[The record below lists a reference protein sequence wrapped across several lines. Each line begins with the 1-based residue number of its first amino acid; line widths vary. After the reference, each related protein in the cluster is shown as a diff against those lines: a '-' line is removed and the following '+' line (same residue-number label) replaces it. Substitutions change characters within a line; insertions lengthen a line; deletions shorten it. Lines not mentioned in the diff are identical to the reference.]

1 MLKTKFLNK
10 AFYSVLAGLFL
21 TLALASCGVQK
32 RHYQKGFYVSN
43 WQKNPRVLHKSF
55 IETKTTVVPDSC
67 ATIEFT
73 DGTNIQCKIVSIGAK
88 EVFYRYCADDGKE
101 HKCLKQR
108 LKKIQYPDGKVE
120 HFAPFTG
127 VEIPQPITTHEPN
140 PNTQDTTIEEL
151 SPKQQVIENSIKTQT
166 STCDVLILRD
176 GTEEQV
182 ILKEIDDENIR
193 YKLCSMPDGPDFVKK
208 KSLVFM
214 LKYKN
219 GQKEIFKEQ
228 TLNTAAT
235 PNIKA
240 PKPKTGLAIASL
252 VLSILGIWPLTIIGS
267 IFGLIFGLI
276 YLQKNKMDPKLYPDR
291 TVAKIGVIISA
302 VILAILLLLI
312 LLILSLI

>member
-1 MLKTKFLNK
+1 MKKEPFLHKVFSTLGTCIVIML
-10 AFYSVLAGLFL
+10 VLS
-21 TLALASCGVQK
+21 SCSVQK

-43 WQKNPRVLHKSF
+43 WSKTSSLPNKSF
-55 IETKTTVVPDSC
+55 ATIKTASVPDSC

-127 VEIPQPITTHEPN
+127 VEIPQPIATAETN
-140 PNTQDTTIEEL
+140 PHAQDTAKEEL

-176 GTEEQV
+176 GAEEQV

-228 TLNTAAT
+228 AANTAPT
-235 PNIKA
+235 PDIKA

-252 VLSILGIWPLTIIGS
+252 VLSILGIWPLSILGS
-267 IFGLIFGLI
+267 VLGLIFGLI
-276 YLQKNKMDPKLYPDR
+276 YLQKNRMDPKLYPDR
-291 TVAKIGVIISA
+291 TVAKIGVIISS
-302 VILAILLLLI
+302 VILGIVLLAILVI
-312 LLILSLI
+312 ISLI

>member
-1 MLKTKFLNK
+1 MLKMHFSNK
-10 AFYSVLAGLFL
+10 TFFSLFAGLVL
-21 TLALASCGVQK
+21 ILALASCSVQK
-32 RHYQKGFYVSN
+32 RHYQKGFYVDN
-43 WQKNPRVLHKSF
+43 WQKNPTVPQKSLV
-55 IETKTTVVPDSC
+55 ETKSTAVPDSC

-88 EVFYRYCADDGKE
+88 EVFYRYCVDDGKE

-127 VEIPQPITTHEPN
+127 VEIPQPIITNETNPRAQDSTTE
-140 PNTQDTTIEEL
+140 DL

-176 GTEEQV
+176 GSEEQV

-228 TLNTAAT
+228 TLYTAAT
-235 PNIKA
+235 PDIKA

-252 VLSILGIWPLTIIGS
+252 VLSILGIWPLSILGS
-267 IFGLIFGLI
+267 ILGLIFGLI
-276 YLQKNKMDPKLYPDR
+276 YLQKNRMDPKLYPDR

-302 VILAILLLLI
+302 VILGIVLLAII
-312 LLILSLI
+312 LILSLI